1 MMENS
6 WPLPSEPEIP
16 NAATVAA
23 MKESFAGGLAS
34 FNSVSELMADL
45 NAPD

>member
-1 MMENS
+1 MTENS

-23 MKESFAGGLAS
+23 MKEALAGDLAS
-34 FNSVSELMADL
+34 FDSVFELMADL